1 MRSNLKKFVAGCL
14 SSLHPQN
21 SKDKFV
27 LTYHAVNNLKNDL
40 TSDIYQL
47 DKIKFISQINYLKNN
62 NIRFTTLDNL
72 FDDSTGCLVTF
83 DDGYKDILHNAVK
96 FLIENDIPCLIFVC
110 PEYLKS
116 SSNYYINID
125 ELKELAR
132 NPLITIG
139 SHSFNH
145 VPLKDCNDDKLEF
158 ELRDSKKFIEEI
170 ISKKV
175 KAISYPFGS
184 FDYRTVKFAKKAG
197 YDYGFTTKFN
207 FLNQGEDKF
216 TIPRVDIWNNDNY
229 SSFKNK
235 ISGKWNWMRFF
246 SKY

>member
-21 SKDKFV
+21 SKEK
-27 LTYHAVNNLKNDL
+27 LSNIEQERNNLKNDL

-83 DDGYKDILHNAVK
+83 DDGYKDILHNLEK

-125 ELKELAR
+125 ELKELKSAF
-132 NPLITIG
+132 TIEYT
-139 SHSFNH
+139 SFNH

-158 ELRDSKKFIEEI
+158 ELEESKKFIEEI

-207 FLNQGEDKF
+207 FLNQFG
-216 TIPRVDIWNNDNY
+216 R
-229 SSFKNK
+229 
-235 ISGKWNWMRFF
+235 
-246 SKY
+246 